1 MSGQQGRG
9 RRNSG
14 GGGAVGGV
22 VTAEEA
28 HMVVVTILQWP
39 RLVDILAYQPKSHIT
54 LDHLL

>member
-14 GGGAVGGV
+14 GGGHGWGGTLGGV

-28 HMVVVTILQWP
+28 HMVVVTILQRP
-39 RLVDILAYQPKSHIT
+39 
-54 LDHLL
+54 

>member
-1 MSGQQGRG
+1 M
-9 RRNSG
+9 
-14 GGGAVGGV
+14 GGV

-28 HMVVVTILQWP
+28 HMVVVTILQRP